1 VKVKNSGSLEGMESV
16 LLYVTDLYGSV
27 SRPVLQLKG
36 FEKISL
42 KPGEQKSIEFTIT
55 PEQLKFIGRDNK
67 EILEAGKFVITVG
80 GLKQE
85 FDLK

>member
-1 VKVKNSGSLEGMESV
+1 
-16 LLYVTDLYGSV
+16 
-27 SRPVLQLKG
+27 
-36 FEKISL
+36 L